1 VAGKPVASG
10 ATAGIFLL
18 SALVVFAG
26 AGLVV
31 GWAIGYP
38 IAGGAAGAMI
48 GIPVS
53 FYLVYRRYRDL

>member
-1 VAGKPVASG
+1 MAEGPDASG

-18 SALVVFAG
+18 SALVVFTG

-31 GWAIGYP
+31 GWVIGYP
-38 IAGGAAGAMI
+38 VAGAAIGAVI

>member
-1 VAGKPVASG
+1 VAEKPSASG
-10 ATAGIFLL
+10 ATAGFFLL
-18 SALVVFAG
+18 AALIVFVG

-38 IAGGAAGAMI
+38 VAGGAVGAVI

-53 FYLVYRRYRDL
+53 FYLVYRQYRDL